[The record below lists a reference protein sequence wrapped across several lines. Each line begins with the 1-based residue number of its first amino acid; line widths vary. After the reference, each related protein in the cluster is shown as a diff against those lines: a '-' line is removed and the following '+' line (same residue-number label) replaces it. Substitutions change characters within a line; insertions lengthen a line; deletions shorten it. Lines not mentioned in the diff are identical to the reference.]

1 MRYGDLR
8 VWTEIWGET
17 PVIGAEGEVDLG
29 TVDSLRSV
37 TSEVVR
43 EKPRSVIFDLR
54 KVTFMDSSGLGILV
68 ATRKRL
74 NNEPGAVVIIT
85 DQPAVLQS
93 LSITGLDRIFTV
105 QRELAPVPSGVV
117 S

>member
-8 VWTEIWGET
+8 VWTEDWDGT
-17 PVIGAEGEVDLG
+17 PVIGAEGEIDLG
-29 TVDSLRSV
+29 NVDTLRTT

-43 EKPRSVIFDLR
+43 AGPKRVIFDFR

-74 NNEPGAVVIIT
+74 GSAPGAVTVIS
-85 DQPAVLQS
+85 DQPAVVHS
-93 LSITGLDRIFTV
+93 LSITGLDRVFSV
-105 QRELAPVPSGVV
+105 QSEAPVPSG
-117 S
+117 SAS

>member
-1 MRYGDLR
+1 MRQGELR
-8 VWTEIWGET
+8 VWSEQWGET
-17 PVIGAEGEVDLG
+17 PVVGAEGEVDLG
-29 TVDSLRSV
+29 TVDALRSV

-43 EKPRSVIFDLR
+43 RQPKAVIFDLR

-74 NNEPGAVVIIT
+74 NNVPGGVIVIT

-93 LSITGLDRIFTV
+93 LSITGLDRVLRVTQDACSIGS
-105 QRELAPVPSGVV
+105 AS
-117 S
+117 